1 MLRGIEEEEE
11 VKQEIGLQDG
21 IVFLG
26 AIGEKNKVERTTHT
40 HTQSVKREKS
50 KKNNAWACDVINQ
63 NSIIAKNR
71 IQTYSTQT

>member
-40 HTQSVKREKS
+40 HRVLKERK
-50 KKNNAWACDVINQ
+50 VR
-63 NSIIAKNR
+63 R
-71 IQTYSTQT
+71 IVHEHVT